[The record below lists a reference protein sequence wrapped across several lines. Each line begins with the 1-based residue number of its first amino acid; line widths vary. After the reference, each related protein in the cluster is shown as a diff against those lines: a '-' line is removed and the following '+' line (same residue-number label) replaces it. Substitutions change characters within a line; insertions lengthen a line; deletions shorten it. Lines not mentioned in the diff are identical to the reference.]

1 MKPRWGPGK
10 PLETSGSD
18 PVGGRMRLREK
29 ASGQTGQWE
38 LTGLWK
44 TLEQNSETERERL
57 RGRERERERE
67 SKRQRESERESEQER
82 ERARESAS
90 ERQSEKWSGL
100 SITKRDGI
108 RDSSVERSSL
118 L

>member
-44 TLEQNSETERERL
+44 TLEQNSNKERL
-57 RGRERERERE
+57 RERER
-67 SKRQRESERESEQER
+67 EQER
-82 ERARESAS
+82 ERAS
-90 ERQSEKWSGL
+90 ERERERDISGHKL
-100 SITKRDGI
+100 AAHI
-108 RDSSVERSSL
+108 
-118 L
+118 

>member
-57 RGRERERERE
+57 RERERERERE
-67 SKRQRESERESEQER
+67 RDRESKRERARQREREQER
-82 ERARESAS
+82 ER
-90 ERQSEKWSGL
+90 
-100 SITKRDGI
+100 D
-108 RDSSVERSSL
+108 
-118 L
+118 

>member
-44 TLEQNSETERERL
+44 KLEQNSE
-57 RGRERERERE
+57 RERER
-67 SKRQRESERESEQER
+67 
-82 ERARESAS
+82 
-90 ERQSEKWSGL
+90 
-100 SITKRDGI
+100 D
-108 RDSSVERSSL
+108 
-118 L
+118 

>member
-44 TLEQNSETERERL
+44 TLEQNSETERER
-57 RGRERERERE
+57 E
-67 SKRQRESERESEQER
+67 
-82 ERARESAS
+82 
-90 ERQSEKWSGL
+90 
-100 SITKRDGI
+100 
-108 RDSSVERSSL
+108 
-118 L
+118 

>member
-67 SKRQRESERESEQER
+67 SKRQRERERDREREISQDTSWLHTFKAQMSSTLPGP
-82 ERARESAS
+82 ARGS
-90 ERQSEKWSGL
+90 
-100 SITKRDGI
+100 
-108 RDSSVERSSL
+108 
-118 L
+118 

>member
-1 MKPRWGPGK
+1 MASCRSKGLEAKVGPGK

-44 TLEQNSETERERL
+44 TLEQNSE
-57 RGRERERERE
+57 REREREI
-67 SKRQRESERESEQER
+67 ER
-82 ERARESAS
+82 EREQKRE
-90 ERQSEKWSGL
+90 
-100 SITKRDGI
+100 
-108 RDSSVERSSL
+108 
-118 L
+118 

>member
-44 TLEQNSETERERL
+44 TLEPNSEREREI
-57 RGRERERERE
+57 ERERER
-67 SKRQRESERESEQER
+67 QRERAKER
-82 ERARESAS
+82 ERVRE
-90 ERQSEKWSGL
+90 
-100 SITKRDGI
+100 RD
-108 RDSSVERSSL
+108 
-118 L
+118 

>member
-57 RGRERERERE
+57 RERERERERAKERERERE
-67 SKRQRESERESEQER
+67 SKRER
-82 ERARESAS
+82 ERER
-90 ERQSEKWSGL
+90 ERQGERDISGHKL
-100 SITKRDGI
+100 AAHI
-108 RDSSVERSSL
+108 
-118 L
+118 

>member
-44 TLEQNSETERERL
+44 TLEQNSDREREREKK
-57 RGRERERERE
+57 RERERERE
-67 SKRQRESERESEQER
+67 REISQDTSWLHTFKAQM
-82 ERARESAS
+82 
-90 ERQSEKWSGL
+90 
-100 SITKRDGI
+100 
-108 RDSSVERSSL
+108 SSTLPGS
-118 L
+118 

>member
-57 RGRERERERE
+57 RERESKRERERERE
-67 SKRQRESERESEQER
+67 RDREREISQDTSWLHTFKAQMSSTLPGP
-82 ERARESAS
+82 ARGS
-90 ERQSEKWSGL
+90 
-100 SITKRDGI
+100 
-108 RDSSVERSSL
+108 
-118 L
+118 

>member
-38 LTGLWK
+38 ITGLWK
-44 TLEQNSETERERL
+44 TLEPNS
-57 RGRERERERE
+57 EREREI
-67 SKRQRESERESEQER
+67 ERV
-82 ERARESAS
+82 AS
-90 ERQSEKWSGL
+90 MNTQYWGQGIVMPLNPDSG
-100 SITKRDGI
+100 
-108 RDSSVERSSL
+108 
-118 L
+118 

>member
-1 MKPRWGPGK
+1 MASCRSKGLEAKVGPGK

-44 TLEQNSETERERL
+44 TLEQNSE
-57 RGRERERERE
+57 REREREIERE
-67 SKRQRESERESEQER
+67 REQKRQRE
-82 ERARESAS
+82 
-90 ERQSEKWSGL
+90 
-100 SITKRDGI
+100 
-108 RDSSVERSSL
+108 
-118 L
+118 

>member
-44 TLEQNSETERERL
+44 TLEPNS
-57 RGRERERERE
+57 EREREIERERKRE
-67 SKRQRESERESEQER
+67 SKRERVSF
-82 ERARESAS
+82 RAFAI
-90 ERQSEKWSGL
+90 L
-100 SITKRDGI
+100 H
-108 RDSSVERSSL
+108 L
-118 L
+118 

>member
-44 TLEQNSETERERL
+44 TLEPNSEREREI
-57 RGRERERERE
+57 ERERERA
-67 SKRQRESERESEQER
+67 KERMR
-82 ERARESAS
+82 GRKRARE
-90 ERQSEKWSGL
+90 R
-100 SITKRDGI
+100 
-108 RDSSVERSSL
+108 
-118 L
+118 

>member
-44 TLEQNSETERERL
+44 TLEQNSEREREIERERERETERESK
-57 RGRERERERE
+57 RERERERE
-67 SKRQRESERESEQER
+67 
-82 ERARESAS
+82 
-90 ERQSEKWSGL
+90 
-100 SITKRDGI
+100 RD
-108 RDSSVERSSL
+108 
-118 L
+118 

>member
-44 TLEQNSETERERL
+44 TLEQNSERERERL
-57 RGRERERERE
+57 RERERERE
-67 SKRQRESERESEQER
+67 REKKRER
-82 ERARESAS
+82 ERET
-90 ERQSEKWSGL
+90 ERL
-100 SITKRDGI
+100 RDRL
-108 RDSSVERSSL
+108 RDK
-118 L
+118 

>member
-44 TLEQNSETERERL
+44 TLEPNSEREREIE
-57 RGRERERERE
+57 RETERERERE
-67 SKRQRESERESEQER
+67 SKRER
-82 ERARESAS
+82 
-90 ERQSEKWSGL
+90 
-100 SITKRDGI
+100 D
-108 RDSSVERSSL
+108 
-118 L
+118 

>member
-1 MKPRWGPGK
+1 MKPRWGQGK

-44 TLEQNSETERERL
+44 TLEQNSEREREREIE
-57 RGRERERERE
+57 RERERERL
-67 SKRQRESERESEQER
+67 KR
-82 ERARESAS
+82 
-90 ERQSEKWSGL
+90 
-100 SITKRDGI
+100 TKKLRGD
-108 RDSSVERSSL
+108 V
-118 L
+118 

>member
-29 ASGQTGQWE
+29 ACGHTGQWE

-44 TLEQNSETERERL
+44 TLEKHSNKERL
-57 RGRERERERE
+57 RERERE
-67 SKRQRESERESEQER
+67 QERESE
-82 ERARESAS
+82 
-90 ERQSEKWSGL
+90 
-100 SITKRDGI
+100 
-108 RDSSVERSSL
+108 
-118 L
+118 

>member
-44 TLEQNSETERERL
+44 TLEQNSE
-57 RGRERERERE
+57 RERE
-67 SKRQRESERESEQER
+67 
-82 ERARESAS
+82 
-90 ERQSEKWSGL
+90 
-100 SITKRDGI
+100 ID
-108 RDSSVERSSL
+108 
-118 L
+118 

>member
-1 MKPRWGPGK
+1 MALHKGPIETDRWLAAGAKALKPRWGPGK

-44 TLEQNSETERERL
+44 TLEQNSE
-57 RGRERERERE
+57 RERER
-67 SKRQRESERESEQER
+67 
-82 ERARESAS
+82 
-90 ERQSEKWSGL
+90 
-100 SITKRDGI
+100 D
-108 RDSSVERSSL
+108 
-118 L
+118 